1 MNTRTRQYKS
11 RHDGKALS
19 PAVDEA
25 VLCESMPAAW
35 RNATVATEEADQ
47 TTLELKALA
56 RILIDAVKENM
67 RRGETN

>member
-1 MNTRTRQYKS
+1 MSIRTRQYES
-11 RHDGKALS
+11 RHDGEALS
-19 PAVDEA
+19 PVVNEA
-25 VLCESMPAAW
+25 VLCESMPATW
-35 RNATVATEEADQ
+35 GDSTVVAEETDQ